1 MGRRHKAVSEAL
13 AMLAAIYARQREVEE
28 RAALLSDDDKRV
40 LFRLWA
46 AKAQDA
52 KAKDR
57 YVPSFPNYLRGL
69 ACGAIKKNGKPCRMT
84 TLGANGRCKFHG
96 GASTGPRTQ
105 EGRARALENLKLG
118 RLKRGNS

>member
-1 MGRRHKAVSEAL
+1 MGRHYKAVSEAL
-13 AMLAAIYARQREVEE
+13 AMFAAISARQREAEK
-28 RAALLSDDDKRV
+28 RAALLSDDDKRI
-40 LFRLWA
+40 LFRQWA
-46 AKAQDA
+46 AKAQTA
-52 KAKDR
+52 KAEGS
-57 YVPSFPNYLRGL
+57 YIPSFPNYLRGL
-69 ACGAIKKNGKPCRMT
+69 ACGAIKKNGRSCRMT